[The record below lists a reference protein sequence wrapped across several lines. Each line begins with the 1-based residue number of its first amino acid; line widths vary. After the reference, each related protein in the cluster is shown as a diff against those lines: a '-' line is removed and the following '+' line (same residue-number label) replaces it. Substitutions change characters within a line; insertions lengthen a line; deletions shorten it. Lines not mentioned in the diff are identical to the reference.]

1 MGILTSMFTAV
12 SGLNAYGNAMGIIGN
27 NIANV
32 GTAGFKGSRPAFA
45 DMVSSSLVG
54 AANNSQTGLGVFLAD
69 VQGVFTQGALTT
81 TGQVLDMAI
90 DGNGFFQVKDAAGT
104 EYFTRNGQFKL
115 DRIGQVVDAKG
126 NLLQG
131 YQASAAGVLTGT
143 IGNIALTN
151 TNISPNATTAVTIAA
166 NLNSAATTPTPAFSA
181 TDPTSYNFSSS
192 TTIYDSLGNSH
203 TLQMYYRK
211 SATANTWNV
220 YQQLDNGAAAAA
232 TNLAFTS
239 GGAYLSGSPQTFSL
253 TIPGGATTPQ
263 SVTVDFTGVTQYA
276 AQSALLNQSQ
286 DGFTSGSL
294 AQFAI
299 DPTGQVSAQYTNG
312 RTQLIAQVALSR
324 FPNPHGLV
332 REGDNL
338 FVQSTASG
346 TAVQGAPG
354 NNGLGSVV
362 SGAIERSNVDLGE
375 QFVDMIIT
383 QRAFQANSRAITTS
397 DEMLQELVN
406 LKR

>member
-324 FPNPHGLV
+324 FPNPQGLV

-354 NNGLGSVV
+354 NNGLGNVV

>member
-324 FPNPHGLV
+324 FPNPQGLV

>member
-12 SGLNAYGNAMGIIGN
+12 SGLNAYGNAMGVIGN

-45 DMVSSSLVG
+45 DMVSRSLVG
-54 AANNSQTGLGVFLAD
+54 AGSNTGLGVFMAD
-69 VQGVFTQGALTT
+69 VQGVFTQGSLTT

-90 DGNGFFQVKDAAGT
+90 DGNGFFQVKDETGA

-115 DRIGQVVDAKG
+115 DRLGQVIDADG
-126 NLLQG
+126 NFLQG
-131 YQASAAGVLTGT
+131 YEASATGVLTGT
-143 IGNIALTN
+143 IGNISLTN
-151 TNISPNATTAVTIAA
+151 TNIAPSASSDITIAA
-166 NLNSAATTPTPAFSA
+166 NLNSAAVAPTA
-181 TDPTSYNFSSS
+181 TFNAADPTTYNFSTS

-203 TLQMYYRK
+203 SLQLYYRK
-211 SATANTWNV
+211 STTANTWNV
-220 YQQLDNGAAAAA
+220 YQKLDNGTAAAA
-232 TNLAFTS
+232 TDLVFTAS
-239 GGAYLSGSPQTFSL
+239 GAYSSGSPQTFAL
-253 TIPGGATTPQ
+253 TIPGGAVTPQ
-263 SVTVDFTGVTQYA
+263 SVTVDFTGMTQYA

-286 DGFTSGSL
+286 DGFTSGTL
-294 AQFAI
+294 AQFSI
-299 DPTGQVSAQYTNG
+299 DSTGQVAAQYTNG
-312 RTQLIAQVALSR
+312 RTQLLAQVALSR
-324 FPNPHGLV
+324 FPNPQGLV
-332 REGDNL
+332 REGKNL
-338 FVQSTASG
+338 YTESTSSG
-346 TAVQGAPG
+346 TAVQGPPG
-354 NNGLGSVV
+354 SNGLGSVV